1 MSISY
6 AVFCLKKRPGRE
18 SGDRGRRERR
28 FQDQWRGGGEWSDA
42 LYRRSRI
49 NQQDWQ
55 IRQMREDGLARRTK
69 GGTGDAAGMPARTSI
84 RAKGSARPGRSFP
97 TKRAR
102 IAEGAPQAK

>member
-1 MSISY
+1 
-6 AVFCLKKRPGRE
+6 
-18 SGDRGRRERR
+18 
-28 FQDQWRGGGEWSDA
+28 
-42 LYRRSRI
+42 
-49 NQQDWQ
+49 
-55 IRQMREDGLARRTK
+55 MREDGLARRTK